1 MQCTEFRNY
10 AAQWMEGE
18 RAAEARQH
26 AEACPACRGLVADL
40 EAIASAAGDWGA
52 ELPEPP
58 DRIWT
63 ALRAQLEQEGLIR
76 EPAAVASAA
85 EEGWF
90 AGLFSFV
97 PRPALAGAYLA
108 LLLIAGGVVAFN
120 SVPQFELAQNAAFQ
134 PPGVAAVVP
143 AQLNRAER
151 RVVRAIGQRNP
162 AVAASYRESLA
173 IVDNFIALCEKTVR
187 EEPGNT
193 LARDYLYGAYQQKA
207 ELLANMLDRGV
218 IAE

>member
-18 RAAEARQH
+18 RAAEARLH
-26 AEACPACRGLVADL
+26 MEACPGCRGLVTDL
-40 EAIASAAGDWGA
+40 EAISATAGDWGA

-58 DRIWT
+58 ARIWT
-63 ALRAQLEQEGLIR
+63 ALRAQLEQEGVIR
-76 EPAAVASAA
+76 EPAAVESGP
-85 EEGWF
+85 ENGWF

-120 SVPQFELAQNAAFQ
+120 SAPQMDFAALPAFES
-134 PPGVAAVVP
+134 PGAGVVP

-151 RVVRAIGQRNP
+151 RVVRAIGRSNP
-162 AVAASYRESLA
+162 AVAASYREGLA

-187 EEPGNT
+187 EEPGNE